1 MNELLIINLP
11 YDLIELIQYKLGI
24 NSWRSLVLYQKI
36 NIKKSKI
43 IALLKIQLFLKI
55 FIYYKILYN
64 YISKNLKRI
73 FGLPFNG
80 ISGFTRTS
88 QTSNQIANNSNDF
101 LFFKEKINKIGC
113 VYYAPHVLNGNCRMC
128 GKYKNKHYLSYDLI
142 ENHYLSIF
150 L

>member
-11 YDLIELIQYKLGI
+11 FDLIESIQYKLGI
-24 NSWRSLVLYQKI
+24 NSWRSLVLDQTI
-36 NIKKSKI
+36 NKKKSKV

-80 ISGFTRTS
+80 TYSLIRIPQS
-88 QTSNQIANNSNDF
+88 SNQILDNSNDF
-101 LFFKEKINKIGC
+101 LFYKEKINKIGC
-113 VYYAPHVLNGNCRMC
+113 VYYAPHVPNGNCRIC
-128 GKYKNKHYLSYDLI
+128 GNCKNKHYLSCDLI